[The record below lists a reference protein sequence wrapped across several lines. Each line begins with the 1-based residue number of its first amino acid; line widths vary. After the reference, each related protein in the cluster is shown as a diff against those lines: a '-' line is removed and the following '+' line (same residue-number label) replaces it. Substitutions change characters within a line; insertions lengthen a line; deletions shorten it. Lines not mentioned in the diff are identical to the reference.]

1 MSFSINSAHKLIRKF
16 SRVGNKAESEVN
28 ILAINKMPGN
38 DDQKVI
44 LFYTLP
50 AEEHNGV
57 AVIMKLDGNLSE
69 KPNYFFWTQPAE
81 QNQVRRIDY
90 FHYDAR

>member
-1 MSFSINSAHKLIRKF
+1 MIRKF

-57 AVIMKLDGNLSE
+57 AVIMKLDGNSSE
-69 KPNYFFWTQPAE
+69 KPNYFYWTQPAI

-90 FHYDAR
+90 FHYDARE